1 MSDQESLTG
10 VLRRHGYRVTPPR
23 QRVWQVLESGDHL
36 TAEEITQRIADDAGP
51 DVNLA
56 SVYRSLALLED
67 LHLVRS
73 SRLGEGS
80 TTWERAHPDE
90 HFHLVCRQCGNVTH
104 HRGTL
109 VDQVASHL
117 RGDHGFEPDDIE
129 LVVTGRCADCVGQ
142 DN

>member
-1 MSDQESLTG
+1 MSDEESLTG
-10 VLRRHGYRVTPPR
+10 TLRRHGYRITPPR
-23 QRVWQVLESGDHL
+23 LRVWQVLESGGHL
-36 TAEEITQRIADDAGP
+36 TAEEIAQRIANAAGP

-56 SVYRSLALLED
+56 SVYRSLALLEE
-67 LHLVRS
+67 LELVRS

-90 HFHLVCRQCGNVTH
+90 HFHLVCRQCGNVSH

-109 VDQVASHL
+109 VDKVATHL
-117 RGDHGFEPDDIE
+117 RTDHSFEPEHIE
-129 LVVTGRCADCVGQ
+129 LVVTGRCADCVRA